1 MLLFL
6 INKLLHVHEIGNIK
20 LHENRKI

>member
-6 INKLLHVHEIGNIK
+6 INKLLDVHDISDIK